1 MPATPSIPGVPVL
14 LVAVAVLA
22 VLGAVGCRRRDP
34 ASARLAVA
42 TTTLTALAGA
52 LAAWGAAAAAVPGRA
67 PSWLVLLGTAVVAP
81 ATVLAAARVVP
92 RVRARVPQHD
102 RPTVL
107 DRADAWARRHPV
119 RVRGLDLL
127 PFVVRCVRRVVDVRV
142 TGLAAE
148 MTYYALLSVVPLTSA
163 LGASLGYLERFTS
176 PEQVTRV
183 EDGVVD
189 AVSGV
194 LADDVAQDALV
205 PLVQGL
211 LREERTGVAVGSL
224 LLTLLLASRMFRA
237 AIRALDDAYTVPER
251 RGIVAQGVLGVV
263 LALGAVVTLLV
274 VLVLVVVGPLLG
286 GGEQIADRLGLG
298 DRFGTVWAPVRWP
311 VAVGVAGAYLTLLYR
326 YGPQHEPGTT
336 WRRAVPGAVVGSLG
350 VLVVAAV
357 FAWSLR
363 TVGPTAPQV
372 DGEGTVQV
380 AAQVLGTIL
389 AAVLW
394 LWISAIVV
402 LTGGV
407 VNAELDH
414 RPAAHPGGRAGAADG
429 SHARPPG
436 RRPGR
441 ARARTRGARA

>member
-1 MPATPSIPGVPVL
+1 VL

-22 VLGAVGCRRRDP
+22 VLGAVACRRLDP

-42 TTTLTALAGA
+42 TTTLTALVAA
-52 LAAWGAAAAAVPGRA
+52 LAAWGVAAALVPGRT
-67 PSWLVLLGTAVVAP
+67 PSWLVLLVAAVVAP
-81 ATVLAAARVVP
+81 AAVLGAGRVVP
-92 RVRARVPQHD
+92 RVRSLLPRRA
-102 RPTVL
+102 RPTLL
-107 DRADAWARRHPV
+107 DRADAWAGRHPL

-127 PFVVRCVRRVVDVRV
+127 PFAVRCVRRVVDVRV

-163 LGASLGYLERFTS
+163 LGASLGYLERLTG

-205 PLVQGL
+205 PLVRGL

-224 LLTLLLASRMFRA
+224 LLTLFLASRMFRA

-251 RGIVAQGVLGVV
+251 RGLVAQGVLGVA

-286 GGEQIADRLGLG
+286 GGEQVADRLGLG
-298 DRFGTVWAPVRWP
+298 DAFSTFWAPARWP

-350 VLVVAAV
+350 VLLVAAA
-357 FAWSLR
+357 FAGYLR
-363 TVGPTAPQV
+363 TAGPTAPQV

-394 LWISAIVV
+394 LWVSAIVV

-407 VNAELDH
+407 VNAELEH
-414 RPAAHPGGRAGAADG
+414 RPGAQPDGVGRQASAAGAE
-429 SHARPPG
+429 ARTTRRVG
-436 RRPGR
+436 RRSELGASPSTTASRSR
-441 ARARTRGARA
+441 AIS